1 MGSQA
6 QQPLRLRL
14 RLKVRTQLIVIF
26 SGLLLALVLVAFA
39 TAYALFEQSEYGLW
53 SGRQRD
59 AAQSVAIQVS
69 NLIDQAQ
76 GILTAMA
83 GIGQAALANN
93 PLQAV
98 LETNSALNELAI
110 IAPDGR
116 IIARA
121 FRDSDALFANA
132 ESASSLEWFQKSLE
146 MPQGLFYIGEVEPRV
161 ARAPTLLIAT
171 RAANGFMAAAVLNM
185 GILNDIAARVRF
197 GETGVAYI
205 VEAEGPLVAHSDP
218 AWREKLI
225 NLAGRP
231 ELPVVE
237 DQPFIGRLS
246 QLGDEAQAVHTSE
259 YTNFKGEDV
268 LGTTY
273 VVEGTDLVVFV
284 ESAQSEI
291 HAGQNRAFVLL
302 TLALGTALL
311 LAVVIV
317 RQVIK
322 RGIEVPIER
331 LREGAQ
337 RVAQGDLTYQV
348 PISYRDEI
356 GEVTEAFNAMTD
368 QLRERTLQKARQD
381 IRLRAFYEVAARSGD
396 IDTQL
401 QAALEMGV
409 TLLGLE
415 IGSINQVDGSTSRVL
430 YVHSTLAEAPQRGQR
445 LPLSQAYCD
454 LTYQTSGLV
463 SVERMSDSPYRE
475 HPCYT
480 AMRME
485 TYVGVPLSVGGK
497 RFGTLSFAS
506 RAPRQEPFTAFD
518 KDFFLL
524 IGEWVSGLLERKQ
537 GEQALLRRDAI
548 LAALAENVQQL
559 LAAPSWED
567 SIQDILA
574 HLGRATSASRV
585 YIFQARRQGADW
597 LADQRFEWCAAGI
610 PPRLNRPE
618 LQGVNLSQLFP
629 DRIGVILAGQPI
641 GGAVRNLPERERAI
655 LERQQ
660 IVSILILPILIDG
673 QLWGFIGFDEC
684 TGEHTWDALEIEL
697 LRTVAADL
705 SATIKR
711 QQQERELRRSRER
724 LLQIANNLQGAI
736 YEFFVEGEVWRIG
749 YITQGIYAL
758 AGITAEEIMADFDTF
773 ARLIHPEDLKPF
785 VESVNAVLI
794 DRSTWRFEGRLFHK
808 QTGELRWWRA
818 ESVPT
823 VDENGRVVFKGVI
836 FDITD
841 RRNAEE
847 QVQRQNEALVKAN
860 RELAVA
866 RRQAELASKL
876 KSQFLATMS
885 HELRTP
891 LNAIIGYAQL
901 QLAGIVGV
909 MTPEQ
914 LGYQERI
921 LINAQHLLHLI
932 NDILDLSKIEAGRME
947 LAEKPFSLRAC
958 LGEVMTQNKVLADS
972 KGLAFVLEV
981 DDRLPDT
988 IIGDF
993 GRIKQIAINLV
1004 SNAIKFTDRG
1014 SVQVKADLVEGNNMW
1029 RLTVADTGVGIPSH
1043 QQEIIFDEFLQA
1055 ENGLDR
1061 GGSGLGLAIVR
1072 KLVLAMRGTIRV
1084 SSEVGRGST
1093 FTVTLPLVTEKDT
1106 TQMLSAISEG

>member
-1 MGSQA
+1 
-6 QQPLRLRL
+6 
-14 RLKVRTQLIVIF
+14 
-26 SGLLLALVLVAFA
+26 
-39 TAYALFEQSEYGLW
+39 
-53 SGRQRD
+53 
-59 AAQSVAIQVS
+59 
-69 NLIDQAQ
+69 
-76 GILTAMA
+76 
-83 GIGQAALANN
+83 
-93 PLQAV
+93 
-98 LETNSALNELAI
+98 
-110 IAPDGR
+110 
-116 IIARA
+116 
-121 FRDSDALFANA
+121 
-132 ESASSLEWFQKSLE
+132 
-146 MPQGLFYIGEVEPRV
+146 
-161 ARAPTLLIAT
+161 
-171 RAANGFMAAAVLNM
+171 
-185 GILNDIAARVRF
+185 
-197 GETGVAYI
+197 
-205 VEAEGPLVAHSDP
+205 
-218 AWREKLI
+218 
-225 NLAGRP
+225 
-231 ELPVVE
+231 
-237 DQPFIGRLS
+237 
-246 QLGDEAQAVHTSE
+246 
-259 YTNFKGEDV
+259 
-268 LGTTY
+268 
-273 VVEGTDLVVFV
+273 
-284 ESAQSEI
+284 
-291 HAGQNRAFVLL
+291 
-302 TLALGTALL
+302 
-311 LAVVIV
+311 
-317 RQVIK
+317 
-322 RGIEVPIER
+322 
-331 LREGAQ
+331 
-337 RVAQGDLTYQV
+337 
-348 PISYRDEI
+348 
-356 GEVTEAFNAMTD
+356 
-368 QLRERTLQKARQD
+368 
-381 IRLRAFYEVAARSGD
+381 
-396 IDTQL
+396 
-401 QAALEMGV
+401 
-409 TLLGLE
+409 
-415 IGSINQVDGSTSRVL
+415 
-430 YVHSTLAEAPQRGQR
+430 
-445 LPLSQAYCD
+445 
-454 LTYQTSGLV
+454 
-463 SVERMSDSPYRE
+463 
-475 HPCYT
+475 
-480 AMRME
+480 
-485 TYVGVPLSVGGK
+485 
-497 RFGTLSFAS
+497 
-506 RAPRQEPFTAFD
+506 
-518 KDFFLL
+518 
-524 IGEWVSGLLERKQ
+524 
-537 GEQALLRRDAI
+537 
-548 LAALAENVQQL
+548 
-559 LAAPSWED
+559 
-567 SIQDILA
+567 
-574 HLGRATSASRV
+574 
-585 YIFQARRQGADW
+585 
-597 LADQRFEWCAAGI
+597 
-610 PPRLNRPE
+610 
-618 LQGVNLSQLFP
+618 
-629 DRIGVILAGQPI
+629 
-641 GGAVRNLPERERAI
+641 
-655 LERQQ
+655 
-660 IVSILILPILIDG
+660 
-673 QLWGFIGFDEC
+673 
-684 TGEHTWDALEIEL
+684 
-697 LRTVAADL
+697 
-705 SATIKR
+705 
-711 QQQERELRRSRER
+711 
-724 LLQIANNLQGAI
+724 NLQGAI